1 MNHDNLDLR
10 TLKEIKNLLQSEME
24 LVWND
29 NDPHIFYNQGIEHC
43 IAIIE
48 YIYDEEIEKN
58 LK

>member
-1 MNHDNLDLR
+1 MNLDLH

-43 IAIIE
+43 IALIE
-48 YIYDEEIEKN
+48 YIYEEEVEK

>member
-1 MNHDNLDLR
+1 MNLDLN

-24 LVWND
+24 LVWSD
-29 NDPHIFYNQGIEHC
+29 NDPHIYYNQGIEHC

-48 YIYDEEIEKN
+48 DICEEET

>member
-1 MNHDNLDLR
+1 MNLDLH

-29 NDPHIFYNQGIEHC
+29 DSPQIFYNQGIEHC

-48 YIYDEEIEKN
+48 YLYDEEIEKRSSTE
-58 LK
+58 